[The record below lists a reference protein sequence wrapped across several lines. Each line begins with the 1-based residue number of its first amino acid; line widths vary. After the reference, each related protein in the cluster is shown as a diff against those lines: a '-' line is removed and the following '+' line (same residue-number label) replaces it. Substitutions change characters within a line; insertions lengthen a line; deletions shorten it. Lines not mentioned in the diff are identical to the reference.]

1 MRRVVLLA
9 ALLLSIVATQGA
21 RAEDIKVGA
30 LKSIGAAPLYLAQ
43 EHGYFAAQGLNAQLV
58 YFDASQPIVLA
69 TVSGDVDIGVTG
81 TTGGFFS
88 LAGQGAL
95 RLIGGYSREV
105 PGFNFNAFIVSSRAY
120 AAGLHSFSD
129 LPGHSFAISQT
140 GSPNH
145 YAVALIA
152 DKYHFD
158 LASLHILALQ
168 SIGNIASAVTGGQA
182 DAAFLL
188 GTPAIPLIQRGD
200 AKLLGWSGDETPWQL
215 GALFVATK
223 TANDRGPLIE
233 KFLRAYRQG
242 ARDYYTAFVG
252 TDGKRQDGPTA
263 AATLD
268 ILAKAT
274 GLTVDQARAGVI
286 YIDPDER
293 IDEDDVMRQ
302 ANWYHTQGMV
312 KETVDRA
319 TLFDARYVIPLPKP

>member
-1 MRRVVLLA
+1 MTFAKFVAGVLLIIGA
-9 ALLLSIVATQGA
+9 AQTAQ
-21 RAEDIKVGA
+21 AEDIKIGA
-30 LKSIGAAPLYLAQ
+30 LKSIGAAPLYLAL
-43 EHGYFAAQGLNAQLV
+43 EHGYFSAEGLNAQLV

-69 TVSGDVDIGVTG
+69 TVSGDVDIGITG

-105 PGFNFNAFIVSSRAY
+105 PGFNFNAFIASSRAY
-120 AAGLHSFSD
+120 AAGLRSVKD
-129 LPGHSFAISQT
+129 LPGHSFAISQI

-158 LASLHILALQ
+158 LSSVHILALQ

-215 GALFVATK
+215 GALFVATR
-223 TANDRGPLIE
+223 TANGRGPMIE
-233 KFLRAYRQG
+233 KFLRAYRRG
-242 ARDYYTAFVG
+242 AQEYYDAFVG
-252 TDGKRQDGPTA
+252 SDGKRQDGPTA
-263 AATLD
+263 AATLE

-274 GLTVDQARAGVI
+274 GLTTEQARGGIV
-286 YIDPDER
+286 YIDPQAR
-293 IDEDDVMRQ
+293 IDEDDLLRQ
-302 ANWYHTQGMV
+302 AAWYHAQGMV
-312 KETVDRA
+312 KETPDRA